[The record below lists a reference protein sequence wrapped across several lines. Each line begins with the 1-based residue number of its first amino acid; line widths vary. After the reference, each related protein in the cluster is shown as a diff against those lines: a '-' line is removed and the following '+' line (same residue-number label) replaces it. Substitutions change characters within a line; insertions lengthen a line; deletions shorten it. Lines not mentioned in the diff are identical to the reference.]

1 MEEQDIP
8 GILLLIDFEK
18 AFDSISWMFIE
29 SVLDFFYFGFSIK
42 RGPPF
47 NYSIREV
54 IINPPNLNN
63 SYYFPFLCGVI

>member
-1 MEEQDIP
+1 MKEQDIP

-18 AFDSISWMFIE
+18 AFDSI
-29 SVLDFFYFGFSIK
+29 
-42 RGPPF
+42 PPF